1 MDAEPSRA
9 PDRAATEAALQ
20 AAALALLD
28 RDGVLAGLNLR
39 EVADDAGVNRGLV
52 YHYFGSRQDL
62 LRAALRSDVGRRFA
76 EVAAAGPLPLRE
88 RFTTFLKTMVRQRR
102 AVQLVSLLVL
112 DRDRSL
118 RVMPMRDAT
127 RRLLERDVADG
138 HLDPEIDI
146 DAVHA
151 AAVSLVYG
159 YVLYRERFARELG
172 TGVTALDERVATVL
186 DRMLGGL
193 APR

>member
-1 MDAEPSRA
+1 M
-9 PDRAATEAALQ
+9 Q
-20 AAALALLD
+20 AAALKLLD

-62 LRAALRSDVGRRFA
+62 LRASLRADVGRRFA
-76 EVAAAGPLPLRE
+76 EVAVAGALPLSG
-88 RFTTFLKTMVRQRR
+88 RFTAFLKTMVRQRR
-102 AVQLVSLLVL
+102 AVQLVTLLVL
-112 DRDRSL
+112 DRDRVL
-118 RVMPMRDAT
+118 RVMPMRDVSH
-127 RRLLERDVADG
+127 RQLERDVIDG
-138 HLDPEIDI
+138 HLDSDVDL

-159 YVLYRERFARELG
+159 YVLYRERFAAELG
-172 TGVTALDERVATVL
+172 AGITALDERVAAVF

>member
-1 MDAEPSRA
+1 MLAEPTRT
-9 PDRAATEAALQ
+9 PDRAATESSLQ
-20 AAALALLD
+20 AAALNLLD
-28 RDGVLAGLNLR
+28 RNGVLAGLNLR

-62 LRAALRSDVGRRFA
+62 LRAALRADVGRRFA
-76 EVAAAGPLPLRE
+76 EVAAAGALPLRE
-88 RFTTFLKTMVRQRR
+88 RFTAFLKTMVHQRR
-102 AVQLVSLLVL
+102 ALQLVTLLVL
-112 DRDRSL
+112 DRDRVL
-118 RVMPMRDAT
+118 RVMPMRDT
-127 RRLLERDVADG
+127 SHRLLERDVDDG
-138 HLDPEIDI
+138 LLDSDLDV

-159 YVLYRERFARELG
+159 YVLYRERFAAEFD
-172 TGVTALDERVATVL
+172 TGVTALDERVAAVF